1 MGGQSINVIKILEE
15 VDSSM
20 TLEGF
25 KNSLEEVTV
34 GVVGMTRVPEGELKD
49 LTEYLSSAYNLNW

>member
-1 MGGQSINVIKILEE
+1 
-15 VDSSM
+15 M

-49 LTEYLSSAYNLNW
+49 MTEYLSSA